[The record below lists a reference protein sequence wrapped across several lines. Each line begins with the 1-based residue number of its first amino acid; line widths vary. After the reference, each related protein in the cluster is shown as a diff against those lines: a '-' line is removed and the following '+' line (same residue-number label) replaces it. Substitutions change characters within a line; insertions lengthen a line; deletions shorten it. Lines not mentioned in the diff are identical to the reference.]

1 MDGNGRL
8 DGVDVGRVGTVED
21 VSIFFCDGAGRHG
34 HVTVMVTT
42 RSWSRHGHSLVTVMV
57 TSQSRHGN
65 GTIDQLY
72 MTG

>member
-8 DGVDVGRVGTVED
+8 DGWTVWTLDGSGRWRTCQYSSATVPD
-21 VSIFFCDGAGRHG
+21 
-34 HVTVMVTT
+34 VTVMVTT
-42 RSWSRHGHSLVTVMV
+42 RSRHGHSLVTVMV

-65 GTIDQLY
+65 GTKDQLY